1 MKKEKKNKAI
11 LKNRRIIF
19 YGKYILW
26 ICPLT
31 GKESLLPAK
40 SCKTNV
46 DGPMTS
52 TI

>member
-1 MKKEKKNKAI
+1 MKKKRKIKLI

-19 YGKYILW
+19 YGIYILR

-31 GKESLLPAK
+31 GRESLLPTK

-46 DGPMTS
+46 DGPMAS